1 MRSVRALASQLW
13 REHTSPLRL
22 GAAVAVGIVVG
33 CSPLFGL
40 HLWIGLGLALLLR
53 LNKVAVFL
61 GSQISIPPLAPLL
74 GFCSVQVGGYLL
86 HGRVVKLVLADFTLR
101 RLPGLVR
108 DFLLDWTVGGLV
120 VGLALALPAFAIT
133 AALVRV
139 RRRVPD
145 PLDEA
150 MREVARRYVASGVP
164 RGHRHYVSFKLRLD
178 PVYRQVCALL
188 AGAPRTVD
196 TALDLGT
203 GLGHLPILLVS
214 RGLARQAIG
223 VDWDAAKI
231 ASGQRASAGLEGVT
245 LAQADVRAFELPPAD
260 LALLI
265 DVLHYYPPDE
275 QRAMLARASAA
286 LRPGGLLVIRE
297 TDRDARSHVTR
308 ALEWLAVRCGWNRG
322 PGLSYRTAA
331 ELRAELE
338 AAGLE
343 LAETADASSRVHRG
357 NVLLCGRRPLA

>member
-40 HLWIGLGLALLLR
+40 HFWIGLGLAFGLR

-86 HGRVVKLVLADFTLR
+86 HGRVVRLALADFTLG

-133 AALVRV
+133 AALVRA

-150 MREVARRYVASGVP
+150 MLEVARRYVTAGVP

-188 AGAPRTVD
+188 ARARVD

-245 LAQADVRAFELPPAD
+245 LLEGDVRSCEVRPSD
-260 LALLI
+260 LVLLI

-275 QRAMLARASAA
+275 QRALIARAAAA
-286 LRPGGLLVIRE
+286 LRPGGLLLIRE
-297 TDRDARSHVTR
+297 TDRDARSHLTR
-308 ALEWLAVRCGWNRG
+308 ALEHIAVRCGWNRG

-338 AAGLE
+338 AAGLAI
-343 LAETADASSRVHRG
+343 AEAADASSRVHRG
-357 NVLLCGRRPLA
+357 NVLLVGRRPLA

>member
-1 MRSVRALASQLW
+1 VRLA
-13 REHTSPLRL
+13 
-22 GAAVAVGIVVG
+22 
-33 CSPLFGL
+33 
-40 HLWIGLGLALLLR
+40 
-53 LNKVAVFL
+53 
-61 GSQISIPPLAPLL
+61 
-74 GFCSVQVGGYLL
+74 
-86 HGRVVKLVLADFTLR
+86 LADFTLG

-133 AALVRV
+133 AALVRA

-150 MREVARRYVASGVP
+150 MLEVARRYVTAGVP

-188 AGAPRTVD
+188 ARAPRGVD

-245 LAQADVRAFELPPAD
+245 LVEGDVRSYSLPPAD
-260 LALLI
+260 LVLLI
-265 DVLHYYPPDE
+265 DVLHYYPLEE
-275 QRAMLARASAA
+275 QRATLARAASA
-286 LRPGGLLVIRE
+286 LRPGGQLLIRE
-297 TDRDARSHVTR
+297 TDRDARSHLTR
-308 ALEWLAVRCGWNRG
+308 ALEHIAVRCGWNRG

-343 LAETADASSRVHRG
+343 VAEAADASSSVHRG
-357 NVLLCGRRPLA
+357 NVLICGRRP